1 MHLFAASSARPPET
15 VHIPV
20 GSYIG
25 QVASTPGHADYHLFL
40 MESLLPRATWEAAT
54 SFAASLG
61 GFLPSSTEL
70 LLLEQDGKLSPGAY
84 WTSDRHVDGW
94 PVAGLLPIGAL
105 LPIGT
110 VKRSDPAKEF
120 IARVVRR
127 DPVGHADDWSA
138 PPDQATTALP
148 PAAAGAVTAEALL
161 DAELWPADSE
171 LLAAI
176 HELFLHTWGMHAGQ
190 ADARMGRFNYQAAR
204 AALEGGA
211 A

>member
-1 MHLFAASSARPPET
+1 MHLFAASSAHPPQT
-15 VHIPV
+15 VPIPL

-25 QVASTPGHADYHLFL
+25 QIAGTPDQADYHLFFL
-40 MESLLPRATWEAAT
+40 DPLLPRATWEAAA
-54 SFAASLG
+54 SFAAALG
-61 GFLPSSTEL
+61 GFLPSSAEL
-70 LLLEQDGKLSPGAY
+70 LLLARDGALTPGTY
-84 WTSDRHVDGW
+84 WTSDRHDDGR
-94 PVAGLLPIGAL
+94 PVAGLLPIGTF
-105 LPIGT
+105 LPINPVNG
-110 VKRSDPAKEF
+110 F